1 MAPSATASSTP
12 VTVTIFGISASATVK
27 VSEEGETVPSVRSEL
42 LRSMVTSEVGTE
54 VRATVKVA
62 VPPASEVTRPDVG
75 VTVTPATEA
84 VQQTG
89 AEVVMAR
96 LQPPAML
103 PADGEKSSRT

>member
-27 VSEEGETVPSVRSEL
+27 VSEAGETVPSVRSEL
-42 LRSMVTSEVGTE
+42 LRSTATFEVGTD

>member
-1 MAPSATASSTP
+1 MP
-12 VTVTIFGISASATVK
+12 VTVTVFAVRASAGVN
-27 VSEEGETVPSVRSEL
+27 VSEVGETVPSVRSEL
-42 LRSMVTSEVGTE
+42 LRSMVTSAVGTE
-54 VRATVKVA
+54 VKATVNVA

-75 VTVTPATEA
+75 VTVTPAGEA

-103 PADGEKSSRT
+103 PPEGEKSSRT